1 MSLYLEGGAWFKKK
15 NTLGTQ
21 KCFGDQKE
29 RIVTCQQASRPEE
42 EVISLR
48 PGFFVFFFF
57 LFVHLREA
65 PDSEKGRD
73 SWPPRDSVFIPICH
87 RRDRSKPH
95 TKEIGSVS
103 GKTDTRMSL
112 LSCSP
117 FLWPNPKG
125 FSLFSSAH
133 FPTTLCV
140 SNLSIS
146 LSFDMYVSKDANA
159 VPTFEFPASD
169 GAGPRQEAA
178 CGGARAGGAAWVWG
192 GRGNVCGVCIGS
204 T

>member
-1 MSLYLEGGAWFKKK
+1 MSAGLTARRGGHIPKTWVF
-15 NTLGTQ
+15 
-21 KCFGDQKE
+21 C
-29 RIVTCQQASRPEE
+29 
-42 EVISLR
+42 
-48 PGFFVFFFF
+48 FFFF

-133 FPTTLCV
+133 FPTTLSV

-146 LSFDMYVSKDANA
+146 LSFDTYVSKDANA
-159 VPTFEFPASD
+159 VPTFEFPGSD